1 MDFKFVFSSMNE
13 YNYIGE
19 KTALKVSIIKVF
31 KISGDYITLSQFLK
45 EESIISSGGQSKWY
59 LKDNPVV
66 LNGEK
71 EDRRGKK
78 LYPGDQLEIAEQK
91 YEFR

>member
-1 MDFKFVFSSMNE
+1 MDFKVVFSSMNE

-45 EESIISSGGQSKWY
+45 EESIISSGGQAKWY

>member
-1 MDFKFVFSSMNE
+1 
-13 YNYIGE
+13 
-19 KTALKVSIIKVF
+19 
-31 KISGDYITLSQFLK
+31 YITLSQFLK
-45 EESIISSGGQSKWY
+45 EESIISSGGQAKWY

-78 LYPGDQLEIAEQK
+78 LYPGDELEIAEQK

>member
-1 MDFKFVFSSMNE
+1 MDFKFVFSSMTE

-45 EESIISSGGQSKWY
+45 EESIISSGGQAKWY

>member
-13 YNYIGE
+13 YNYINK

-45 EESIISSGGQSKWY
+45 EESIISSGGQAKWY

>member
-1 MDFKFVFSSMNE
+1 MNE

-45 EESIISSGGQSKWY
+45 EESIISSGGQAKWY

>member
-1 MDFKFVFSSMNE
+1 M
-13 YNYIGE
+13 
-19 KTALKVSIIKVF
+19 KVSIIKVF

-45 EESIISSGGQSKWY
+45 EESIISSGGQAKWY

>member
-13 YNYIGE
+13 YNYISE

-45 EESIISSGGQSKWY
+45 EESIISSGGQAKWY

>member
-19 KTALKVSIIKVF
+19 KTALKVSIINVF

-45 EESIISSGGQSKWY
+45 EESIISSGGQAKWY

>member
-1 MDFKFVFSSMNE
+1 MFVFSSMNE

-45 EESIISSGGQSKWY
+45 EESIISSGGQAKWY